1 MRRLLPIWAA
11 CGVLFASGCA
21 AGFSGPATDITS
33 GGATL
38 HGSVV
43 STTGGEG
50 SYWFEWVVSR
60 CCQGRTPTR
69 TVALEKDRA
78 FPVEEDFDAPVA
90 NAPYYYR
97 LCAEDSENAGNPA
110 CGDVKTFN
118 TAAP

>member
-1 MRRLLPIWAA
+1 MGRVPML
-11 CGVLFASGCA
+11 SGAHADPDRCA
-21 AGFSGPATDITS
+21 
-33 GGATL
+33 
-38 HGSVV
+38 
-43 STTGGEG
+43 
-50 SYWFEWVVSR
+50 
-60 CCQGRTPTR
+60 
-69 TVALEKDRA
+69 EKDRA